1 VALAEARPR
10 TTRHELLADRRLNFP
25 RRKREVETS
34 EEQVYG
40 IWDMGYRRGMRIKIK
55 EGQKMG
61 DGRSEMGY
69 RSEMK
74 IKIKVKEISKAES
87 GMVNS
92 SGRKGRPTPA

>member
-1 VALAEARPR
+1 
-10 TTRHELLADRRLNFP
+10 
-25 RRKREVETS
+25 
-34 EEQVYG
+34 
-40 IWDMGYRRGMRIKIK
+40 
-55 EGQKMG
+55 MG

>member
-1 VALAEARPR
+1 
-10 TTRHELLADRRLNFP
+10 
-25 RRKREVETS
+25 VETS

-69 RSEMK
+69 RSEMR
-74 IKIKVKEISKAES
+74 IKIKENCKAES
-87 GMVNS
+87 GMLSS